1 MPSVKNDN
9 INDFTAC
16 MDVLANKEMMYN
28 MHSIYAHYE
37 AQAMLKSFQDILGE
51 RSYDISR
58 ASFVGQGKY
67 GGHWGGDNQSDW
79 ENMKSSI
86 LCMWIRPFIDL

>member
-1 MPSVKNDN
+1 
-9 INDFTAC
+9 
-16 MDVLANKEMMYN
+16 MYN
-28 MHSIYAHYE
+28 MHSVYAHYE

-67 GGHWGGDNQSDW
+67 GGHWGGDNQSNW